1 MRIFAGLS
9 KTDYEEVFRA
19 IGALVDE
26 RGWRNITVMKVD
38 EGLVLQV
45 SPSPSYKEGA
55 PGLETY
61 LLTDGDVERVMREAL
76 LRRQREIEQVMAEPD
91 NTDEPARPATPQPAV
106 RDLAPPPPAS
116 AAADS
121 PNGAGA
127 AERAPERAEERDWHA
142 ITDNLPLPNFEEVLD
157 TAPPGC
163 RPGSEPLAPLPDNF
177 GEAPFAPTPLNVA
190 TSDPITP
197 EGIDPGAAR
206 AAVVMAHIVSARL
219 RSGVPMT
226 GDDPDLVSLLEQVR
240 ALDGVGIGKG

>member
-26 RGWRNITVMKVD
+26 RGWRNITVMEVD

-45 SPSPSYKEGA
+45 SPSPSYKVGA

-61 LLTDGDVERVMREAL
+61 LLTDADVERVMREAL
-76 LRRQREIEQVMAEPD
+76 LRRQREIEQVMAEPGE
-91 NTDEPARPATPQPAV
+91 TDEPARPATPQPGVPEVA
-106 RDLAPPPPAS
+106 APPMAS
-116 AAADS
+116 AAAGS
-121 PNGAGA
+121 PNGAGV
-127 AERAPERAEERDWHA
+127 AERAEDRDWHA
-142 ITDNLPLPNFEEVLD
+142 ITDNLPLPNFEEILD
-157 TAPPGC
+157 TAPPGF

-240 ALDGVGIGKG
+240 ALDGAGIGKG